1 MWSASRVQTV
11 EELFETLVDEF
22 VSRPG
27 VTPPGS
33 TGRFGSHAL
42 KVDGSIFAMV
52 VRGAL
57 VLKLPRDRVAE
68 LITTGDGAPFDANKG
83 RPMKEWV
90 TVHGTDLGTWSALTD
105 EAYAF
110 VAKSL

>member
-1 MWSASRVQTV
+1 MWSASRVETV

-57 VLKLPRDRVAE
+57 VLKLPRDRVTE
-68 LITTGDGAPFDANKG
+68 LITAGEGGPFDANKG
-83 RPMKEWV
+83 TPMREWV
-90 TVHGTDLGTWSALTD
+90 SVRDTDLDNWRTLAD
-105 EAYAF
+105 EAYRF
-110 VAKSL
+110 VRTTL

>member
-1 MWSASRVQTV
+1 MWSASRVETV

-22 VSRPG
+22 VARPG

-57 VLKLPRDRVAE
+57 VLKLPRDRVTE
-68 LITTGDGAPFDANKG
+68 LITAGEGGPFDANKG
-83 RPMKEWV
+83 TPMREWV
-90 TVHGTDLGTWSALTD
+90 SVRDTDLDNWRTLAD
-105 EAYAF
+105 EAYRF
-110 VAKSL
+110 VRTTL

>member
-1 MWSASRVQTV
+1 MWSASRVETV

-57 VLKLPRDRVAE
+57 VLKLPGDRVTALVE
-68 LITTGDGAPFDANKG
+68 AGEGGPFDANKG

-90 TVHGTDLGTWSALTD
+90 TVRGTDLKVWRTLTE
-105 EAYAF
+105 EAYRF
-110 VAKSL
+110 VGKTL